1 MSSGWNKQ
9 EKAAPIVVIALGSNL
24 GNSVELIRQAIDR
37 LKYFSSA
44 PLLVSSLWRS
54 TPVDCPPGS
63 SDFVN
68 AVVAL
73 QPRPD
78 ESPETLLSELQALEK
93 EFGRKPKV
101 ILNEPRPLDLDLIA
115 FGSETRKTAELTL
128 PHPRAISRRFVLEPL
143 AEILPNLVLPGHK
156 KTISELL
163 RLLNSPEKLARV
175 GD

>member
-9 EKAAPIVVIALGSNL
+9 ERTAPIVIIALGSNQ
-24 GNSVELIRQAIDR
+24 GNSTELIRQAIER
-37 LKYFSSA
+37 LKDFSST
-44 PLLVSSLWRS
+44 PLFLSSLWRS

-63 SDFVN
+63 ADFVN

-73 QPRPD
+73 RPSPK
-78 ESPETLLSELQALEK
+78 ETPETLLRKLQAIEK

-101 ILNEPRPLDLDLIA
+101 VLNEPRPLDLDLIA
-115 FGSETRKTAELTL
+115 FGNETRESAELIL

-143 AEILPNLVLPGHK
+143 AEILPELILPGQT

-163 RLLNSPEKLARV
+163 KELNSPEKLKRIA
-175 GD
+175 D